1 MSGKYYVVC
10 GNRNEFNEF
19 IKRKA
24 FELFGQGNTSI
35 SLSQFVHVDSVEKIR
50 GIHEPTGW
58 FYGTWKNNPNIEDIM
73 IALAGS
79 LNGIRLRNIQNL
91 WKEYRKG

>member
-1 MSGKYYVVC
+1 MNGKYYVVC

-35 SLSQFVHVDSVEKIR
+35 SLSQFVHVDSVDKIR

-58 FYGTWKNNPNIEDIM
+58 FYGTWRERSDIKNILKVLMVCSTTKNDM
-73 IALAGS
+73 INDLYWE
-79 LNGIRLRNIQNL
+79 LC
-91 WKEYRKG
+91 E